1 MLDSQTIKTSADVPR
16 KDQGTEAVKRTT
28 GRKAAG
34 VSDTAAGATL
44 LSRVAAAAGA
54 SGPSL
59 CAC

>member
-1 MLDSQTIKTSADVPR
+1 MPR

-28 GRKAAG
+28 GRKAVG

-44 LSRVAAAAGA
+44 LSRVAAGRGA